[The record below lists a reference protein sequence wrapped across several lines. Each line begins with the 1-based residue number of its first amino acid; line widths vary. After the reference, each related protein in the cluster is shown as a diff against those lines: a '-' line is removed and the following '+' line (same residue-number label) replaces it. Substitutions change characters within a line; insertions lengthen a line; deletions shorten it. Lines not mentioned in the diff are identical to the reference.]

1 MIHRL
6 AVLAL
11 AGFAAACGPAETFSF
26 HPSNFPASFNVS
38 ATDDF
43 VFGSGGCGPRAELDT
58 NTGEVRCFAS
68 GGGAFTVPF
77 RAAVT
82 KDIAQSDTTKLMVFA
97 GKNVTIDIG
106 TEVQLRGDRPAVIL
120 ALGDMTI
127 AGRITA
133 QDAITQYAGQG
144 GGFSEP
150 AGAGPAQGLGPGGGN
165 AVNAAGAAGGSYCGL
180 GGKGGDDLGTPTTGA
195 GAGTAYGTAD
205 LMPLRGGSSGGKQG
219 NHAGA
224 GGGAIHLAASGRVHI
239 TSDAVINMGGL
250 GGGWFGNGGGSGGAV
265 LIEGDTVTIEGNVAV
280 NGGGGGGGSTAG
292 GQDGANA
299 TGNLT
304 AALGG
309 AGGANGSTGGL
320 GSAGDQIN
328 GTAAGPVSG
337 QPGGGGGGAGRIRIN
352 TSTGT
357 PTITGL
363 LSPSGAT
370 PCTTAGKVAPKM

>member
-1 MIHRL
+1 VLNRL

-11 AGFAAACGPAETFSF
+11 AGFAAACGGPTFSF
-26 HPSNFPASFNVS
+26 HPSNLPASFNFS
-38 ATDDF
+38 ATDDL

-77 RAAVT
+77 HASVT
-82 KDIAQSDTTKLMVFA
+82 SSVVQSDTTKLMVFA

-106 TEVQLRGDRPAVIL
+106 TELQLRGDRPAVIL

-127 AGRITA
+127 AGRITS

-150 AGAGPAQGLGPGGGN
+150 AGAGPVQGLGPGGGN
-165 AVNAAGAAGGSYCGL
+165 AVTGAGAGGGSYCGL
-180 GGKGGDDLGTPTTGA
+180 GGKGGDDVGTPTTGA
-195 GAGTAYGTAD
+195 GPGVTYGTVD
-205 LMPLRGGSSGGKQG
+205 LQPLRGGSSGGKQG

-224 GGGAIHLAASGRVHI
+224 GGGAIHLAASGRVHV
-239 TSDAVINMGGL
+239 TSDGVVNMGGL

-265 LIEGDTVTIEGNVAV
+265 LIEGASVTIEGTVAV

-292 GQDGANA
+292 GGDGANA

-309 AGGANGSTGGL
+309 AAGANGSSGGM
-320 GSAGDQIN
+320 GSAGDQAN
-328 GTAAGPVSG
+328 GAAASLVSG

-352 TSTGT
+352 THGGA

-363 LSPSGAT
+363 VSPSGAT
-370 PCTTAGKVAPKM
+370 SCTTVGAVTPGP